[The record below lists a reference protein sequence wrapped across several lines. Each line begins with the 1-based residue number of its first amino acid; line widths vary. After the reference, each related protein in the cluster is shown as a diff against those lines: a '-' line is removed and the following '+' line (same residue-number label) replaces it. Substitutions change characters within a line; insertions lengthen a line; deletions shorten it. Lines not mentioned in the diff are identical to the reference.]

1 MERYQRGDR
10 AAFETLFSRHG
21 GRVFGFLMRATGDR
35 ALAEDLLQHTFL
47 NLHRARESYRAGAP
61 FAPWLY
67 TIANN
72 ARRDAARERRRGRE
86 DLTADGTAPE
96 AAGESPH
103 DAAGDEE
110 AERVRAAL
118 EKLPEAQREVIVLH
132 RWHGLS
138 FAEIAEVVGAS
149 EGAVKV
155 RAHRGYLALRDLLS
169 KPADD
174 GPRPRPRREG
184 EVRG

>member
-1 MERYQRGDR
+1 MERYQQGDR
-10 AAFETLFSRHG
+10 AAFESLFARHG

-35 ALAEDLLQHTFL
+35 ALAEDLLQHTWL
-47 NLHRARESYRAGAP
+47 NLHRARASYRAGAP

-72 ARRDAARERRRGRE
+72 ARRDAARERRRARE
-86 DLTADGTAPE
+86 DLTADGATPEAGHDPHAPE
-96 AAGESPH
+96 EG
-103 DAAGDEE
+103 GEE

-118 EKLPEAQREVIVLH
+118 EKLPEGQREVVVLH

-138 FAEIAEVVGAS
+138 FGEIAAVVGAT

-155 RAHRGYLALRDLLS
+155 RAHRAYLALRAILEQ
-169 KPADD
+169 PAEDD
-174 GPRPRPRREG
+174 HESEGPPR

>member
-1 MERYQRGDR
+1 MERYQQGDR
-10 AAFETLFSRHG
+10 AAFETLFQRHG

-35 ALAEDLLQHTFL
+35 ALAEDLLQHTWM
-47 NLHRARESYRAGAP
+47 NLHRARDSYRVGSP

-72 ARRDAARERRRGRE
+72 ARRDAARERRRARE
-86 DLTADGTAPE
+86 DLTADGATPE
-96 AAGESPH
+96 ARHEPDGEP
-103 DAAGDEE
+103 GGEQ

-138 FAEIAEVVGAS
+138 FGEIAGVVGAS

-155 RAHRGYLALRDLLS
+155 RAHRGYLALKALLS
-169 KPADD
+169 RPAEEAPD
-174 GPRPRPRREG
+174 RPRRPD